1 MKNLR
6 NIFALFI
13 LFVASVSIY
22 SCDAEVI
29 IDDPQ
34 SEKIDDSF
42 NKTGTEGNEADGR
55 DDD

>member
-13 LFVASVSIY
+13 LLVASVSMY
-22 SCDAEVI
+22 SCDADVT

-34 SEKIDDSF
+34 SEKIDDSL
-42 NKTGTEGNEADGR
+42 NKTGVEGNDDDDR
-55 DDD
+55 DDG

>member
-13 LFVASVSIY
+13 LLVASVSMY
-22 SCDAEVI
+22 SCDSEVT

-34 SEKIDDSF
+34 TE
-42 NKTGTEGNEADGR
+42 KTGDEGNEDEERDG
-55 DDD
+55 

>member
-6 NIFALFI
+6 NIFALVI
-13 LFVASVSIY
+13 LLVASVSMY
-22 SCDAEVI
+22 SCDSEVT

-42 NKTGTEGNEADGR
+42 NKTGEEGNETADRPDG
-55 DDD
+55 

>member
-13 LFVASVSIY
+13 LLVASVSMY
-22 SCDAEVI
+22 SCDSEVT

-34 SEKIDDSF
+34 SEKIDDSL
-42 NKTGTEGNEADGR
+42 NKTGEEGNEVDERDG
-55 DDD
+55 